1 MMHRGRRERREGGY
15 SESSRDNYRERDIC
29 TVASVLYSST
39 CGDLWRK
46 LIVGGRGGRGG
57 RG

>member
-29 TVASVLYSST
+29 TVASVLYLST
-39 CGDLWRK
+39 CGAN
-46 LIVGGRGGRGG
+46 
-57 RG
+57 

>member
-39 CGDLWRK
+39 CGVL
-46 LIVGGRGGRGG
+46 VAQTNSGG
-57 RG
+57 